1 MQFII
6 GDKLFDTEK
15 AEIVCKFKEARPLWW
30 NKSIS
35 TWEDAT
41 LYKTNKGNW
50 FSVCKEKCTS
60 LNNEQVKHLLK
71 GLNVVEIYE
80 KYFGKLEEA

>member
-15 AEIVCKFKEARPLWW
+15 AEFICEFKTIRHFKGVWL
-30 NKSIS
+30 
-35 TWEDAT
+35 DQT
-41 LYKTNKGNW
+41 LYKTKQNNW
-50 FSVCKEKCTS
+50 FIVGKNLKCSSITEIKARELLRE
-60 LNNEQVKHLLK
+60 LNN
-71 GLNVVEIYE
+71 VELYE

>member
-15 AEIVCKFKEARPLWW
+15 AELVCEFKTIRHFGGCWI
-30 NKSIS
+30 NQ
-35 TWEDAT
+35 T
-41 LYKTNKGNW
+41 LYKTKKNNW
-50 FSVCKEKCTS
+50 FIVGKDSKYSSITES
-60 LNNEQVKHLLK
+60 RARELLRELNN
-71 GLNVVEIYE
+71 VELYE

>member
-15 AEIVCKFKEARPLWW
+15 AELVCEFKTIRHFNGVWL
-30 NKSIS
+30 
-35 TWEDAT
+35 DQT
-41 LYKTNKGNW
+41 LYKTKKNNCFVVGKDL
-50 FSVCKEKCTS
+50 KCSSITEIKARELLRE
-60 LNNEQVKHLLK
+60 LNN
-71 GLNVVEIYE
+71 VELYE

>member
-50 FSVCKEKCTS
+50 FSVCKE
-60 LNNEQVKHLLK
+60 NAHHLTT
-71 GLNVVEIYE
+71 N
-80 KYFGKLEEA
+80 KLSIC